1 MIRII
6 LFLLCVVMGSVSCTG
21 NTPPKTSPSIKNQT
35 NTNGGLIYFA
45 SKQHRDDLAIQ
56 NPYIVGALY
65 TIYWSE
71 LEKSKGE
78 YDWSELDEFFK
89 KWSAGGKKV
98 AIRVIWI
105 STGLW
110 THEVARHPSPDWL
123 WKEGAKY
130 YYDEKTQTEIPLFW
144 DPIYNK
150 HALRLMQAI
159 YDRYGKD
166 PNLLFVSA
174 TPGYETFPCHPKTG
188 SVSTNFFEDFSK
200 VRDSQGRAY
209 SPELWK
215 STVKNWIS
223 SISAMYSDVLTFVS
237 LNRGGLF
244 PEEDYFQLF
253 GEYSVEC
260 HVMVGQNGIKASSY
274 QNQNGGRYK
283 LFRQWKQQV
292 PVFQEM
298 ALASGNIERQVG
310 SLMGVMEAA
319 VRIDA
324 DYLNVYAV
332 DVLKGTKGY
341 KDYDPSYEQ
350 ALKFGYEKL
359 QLKK

>member
-110 THEVARHPSPDWL
+110 PHEVARHPSPDWL

-130 YYDEKTQTEIPLFW
+130 YYDEKTKTERP
-144 DPIYNK
+144 
-150 HALRLMQAI
+150 
-159 YDRYGKD
+159 
-166 PNLLFVSA
+166 
-174 TPGYETFPCHPKTG
+174 
-188 SVSTNFFEDFSK
+188 
-200 VRDSQGRAY
+200 
-209 SPELWK
+209 
-215 STVKNWIS
+215 
-223 SISAMYSDVLTFVS
+223 
-237 LNRGGLF
+237 
-244 PEEDYFQLF
+244 
-253 GEYSVEC
+253 
-260 HVMVGQNGIKASSY
+260 
-274 QNQNGGRYK
+274 
-283 LFRQWKQQV
+283 
-292 PVFQEM
+292 
-298 ALASGNIERQVG
+298 
-310 SLMGVMEAA
+310 
-319 VRIDA
+319 
-324 DYLNVYAV
+324 
-332 DVLKGTKGY
+332 
-341 KDYDPSYEQ
+341 
-350 ALKFGYEKL
+350 
-359 QLKK
+359 

>member
-110 THEVARHPSPDWL
+110 PHEVARHPSPDWL

-174 TPGYETFPCHPKTG
+174 TPGYE
-188 SVSTNFFEDFSK
+188 
-200 VRDSQGRAY
+200 
-209 SPELWK
+209 L
-215 STVKNWIS
+215 
-223 SISAMYSDVLTFVS
+223 S
-237 LNRGGLF
+237 LI
-244 PEEDYFQLF
+244 
-253 GEYSVEC
+253 
-260 HVMVGQNGIKASSY
+260 HI
-274 QNQNGGRYK
+274 
-283 LFRQWKQQV
+283 
-292 PVFQEM
+292 
-298 ALASGNIERQVG
+298 
-310 SLMGVMEAA
+310 
-319 VRIDA
+319 
-324 DYLNVYAV
+324 
-332 DVLKGTKGY
+332 
-341 KDYDPSYEQ
+341 
-350 ALKFGYEKL
+350 
-359 QLKK
+359 

>member
-110 THEVARHPSPDWL
+110 PHEVARHPSPDWL

-223 SISAMYSDVLTFVS
+223 SISA
-237 LNRGGLF
+237 R
-244 PEEDYFQLF
+244 
-253 GEYSVEC
+253 
-260 HVMVGQNGIKASSY
+260 KALSTSR
-274 QNQNGGRYK
+274 N
-283 LFRQWKQQV
+283 
-292 PVFQEM
+292 
-298 ALASGNIERQVG
+298 
-310 SLMGVMEAA
+310 SLM
-319 VRIDA
+319 
-324 DYLNVYAV
+324 
-332 DVLKGTKGY
+332 VL
-341 KDYDPSYEQ
+341 Q
-350 ALKFGYEKL
+350 ACNTVA
-359 QLKK
+359 